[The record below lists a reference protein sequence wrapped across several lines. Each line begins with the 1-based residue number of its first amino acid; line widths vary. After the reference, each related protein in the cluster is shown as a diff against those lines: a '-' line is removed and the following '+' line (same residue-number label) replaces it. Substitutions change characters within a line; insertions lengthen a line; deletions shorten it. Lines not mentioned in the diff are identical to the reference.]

1 MIGQKNFPN
10 QKVKIFIEKKWVHN
24 SNYPYTEKL
33 MNDKSQAHKDGLN
46 IMQQMGETPKDGLDK
61 IDQEFSNLSI
71 ETIFGGVWAREGLSL
86 RDRALV
92 TAATVIALGRDPMA
106 VKPNI
111 RRCIR
116 TGITDTEFR
125 EMLYQV
131 MHSAGWSIGGPAMKN
146 YREVLEELEN
156 E

>member
-10 QKVKIFIEKKWVHN
+10 QKVKIFIETKWVHN

-61 IDQEFSNLSI
+61 IDQEFSDLSI

-86 RDRALV
+86 RDRA
-92 TAATVIALGRDPMA
+92 
-106 VKPNI
+106 
-111 RRCIR
+111 
-116 TGITDTEFR
+116 
-125 EMLYQV
+125 
-131 MHSAGWSIGGPAMKN
+131 
-146 YREVLEELEN
+146 
-156 E
+156 